1 MRCKAC
7 NSLDAVWDGHDYYC
21 EECLEVIS
29 ETLEDFDG
37 LNLEEF
43 YDGET

>member
-21 EECLEVIS
+21 EECMEVSDDSLS
-29 ETLEDFDG
+29 E
-37 LNLEEF
+37 LEELEE
-43 YDGET
+43 YDCFKEG